1 MIHNATCE
9 RENGNR
15 STVEKDQQRKVL
27 LKPSFFKGTKE
38 RLKMLDTLT
47 QIANSAHNIRVQC
60 TLYYDHRASIS
71 KTVTMNW

>member
-27 LKPSFFKGTKE
+27 LKPSFYKGTRKIE
-38 RLKMLDTLT
+38 D
-47 QIANSAHNIRVQC
+47 A
-60 TLYYDHRASIS
+60 
-71 KTVTMNW
+71 